1 MGEGKE
7 KMRAGRMGWGCD
19 QRERASHTQDK
30 GASGDQEG
38 LRQSCLEDLA
48 GIACV
53 GQLLGW

>member
-38 LRQSCLEDLA
+38 LSQSSLEDLA
-48 GIACV
+48 GIA
-53 GQLLGW
+53 